1 MRDLVEAVRAEHR
14 KVLELGDE
22 ILARCEEGPVGERRA
37 RRVIDALVA
46 LESRHEAA
54 EARVLWPVVRDV
66 LPEYADLRETARAQE
81 RQARRHIYRLHKA
94 AGREGTEPLAAAVVR
109 EVVAHVGME
118 ESQILPSLAAALSP
132 NDSIRLGLLYQRLS
146 ATAPTRPHPRVPA
159 VPGVLSLV
167 GPVAGRVDRVKD
179 LLRIR

>member
-1 MRDLVEAVRAEHR
+1 MKDLVEAVRAEHHR
-14 KVLELGDE
+14 VLELGEE
-22 ILARCEEGPVGERRA
+22 ILARCGEGPVGERRA
-37 RRVIDALVA
+37 RRVIDALVS

-66 LPEYADLRETARAQE
+66 LPEYADLAEMARGQE
-81 RQARRHIYRLHKA
+81 SRARRSIHHLHKA
-94 AGREGTEPLAAAVVR
+94 AGREGTAPLAAAVVD
-109 EVVAHVGME
+109 EVVAHVGLE

-132 NDSIRLGLLYQRLS
+132 NDSIRLGLLYQQVS
-146 ATAPTRPHPRVPA
+146 AAAPTRPHPRVPA

-167 GPVAGRVDRVKD
+167 GPVAGRMDRVKD